1 MNVVSQSPPPLRQGT
16 MSPLTLNQASTLST
30 TSLGDD
36 TAPRKGSAFW
46 LSFLAILVSMFLSA
60 LDLSAIPTALP
71 TITDDL
77 NGGDKFIWI
86 GSAYG
91 LASAAVLLLAG
102 RLADIFGRKPV
113 MLSSI
118 ALFTLGS
125 VLGGISQSMDM
136 LIAARGKYF
145 ESLYHCFTD
154 MDNP

>member
-1 MNVVSQSPPPLRQGT
+1 MTMVAPTLSPLRRET
-16 MSPLTLNQASTLST
+16 VSPLTLNEASTLST
-30 TSLGDD
+30 TSLGANS
-36 TAPRKGSAFW
+36 TPRKGSAFW

-77 NGGDKFIWI
+77 NGGDKFIWV

-125 VLGGISQSMDM
+125 VLAGISQTMGM
-136 LIAARGKYF
+136 LIAARGRYF
-145 ESLYHCFTD
+145 EFLQCCYTD
-154 MDNP
+154 PDNP